1 MKLKQA
7 REESGKS
14 QMTVAVE
21 TGLAITSYRSIEYGQ
36 TRRPTIT
43 NVYGIAASIGA
54 DPHDIDEFVET
65 LTEYEVAKANF
76 PVAQQSGEAERYYNP
91 ARFQAAF
98 RHEVDRRMEVLAGQ
112 SMGGERTAAQ
122 SNESVT

>member
-14 QMTVAVE
+14 QQTVAVE
-21 TGLAITSYRSIEYGQ
+21 NGLAMSSYWKIERGG

-65 LTEYEVAKANF
+65 LAEYETAKAG
-76 PVAQQSGEAERYYNP
+76 ASLSQQSGVEKEHFYSP
-91 ARFQAAF
+91 ARFQVAVK
-98 RHEVDRRMEVLAGQ
+98 HEVERRMVALTQ
-112 SMGGERTAAQ
+112 Q
-122 SNESVT
+122 SNVERITQPLGNVT